1 MGQCTLYFS
10 LLIYYLSS
18 WFCSSDNTKTG
29 HCLGHYT
36 VRGQTPSPE
45 RSLSPA
51 ACCILRA
58 IMHAVLLWTSCNN
71 LSTTRDL
78 IGLIKP
84 EVKKKQE
91 LPMFFWG
98 HLERDIQLL
107 AKALDKNFEEAIIV
121 VHLVLK
127 NMVISKLDCGEAN
140 D

>member
-1 MGQCTLYFS
+1 
-10 LLIYYLSS
+10 
-18 WFCSSDNTKTG
+18 
-29 HCLGHYT
+29 
-36 VRGQTPSPE
+36 
-45 RSLSPA
+45 
-51 ACCILRA
+51 
-58 IMHAVLLWTSCNN
+58 MHAVLLWTSCNK
-71 LSTTRDL
+71 LSATRDL

-91 LPMFFWG
+91 LSMFFWG